1 MVLDSLED
9 TMPPAQS
16 ARTDNS
22 PSHLPASPAKDPVR
36 PVRKKEEREKVNA
49 YPAISPRFWHGMRAS
64 YCLMARNGFRIGF
77 TRLPIAI
84 GVSIFTP
91 FNDVLALVQSLIY
104 GRRIRQTQIDEPP
117 IFILGHWRSG
127 TTLLHELLMTDPRF
141 ACPNTYQCFAPW
153 HFVISEAMMVRFGG
167 FLLPKK
173 RPMDNMEAGWT
184 LPQED
189 EFALMNLEVPSPYL
203 RIAFPKTQA
212 PDLEY
217 LTLTGLS
224 DQERSRWRDKLSW
237 FMQAL
242 TFHHGGKRLVLK
254 SPTHTGRVAE
264 LARMFPQA
272 KFIHL
277 TRDPR
282 KLFLSTLRLW
292 KSLEEVQALQRSR
305 DEPYMRDYVSECLTR
320 MYAQFESDREQVD
333 SQHLV
338 DLHYEDLVAAPEE
351 TLRNLYQQLDLG
363 DFSVVEPH
371 LRQRLEH
378 HREYQ
383 PNTHASDPE
392 LEREILERWSD
403 YAQRYGY
410 LNPET

>member
-1 MVLDSLED
+1 
-9 TMPPAQS
+9 MPSAESPQSDNSSKVSPNGPAS
-16 ARTDNS
+16 DPARTNRGSKEQGKTNS
-22 PSHLPASPAKDPVR
+22 
-36 PVRKKEEREKVNA
+36 
-49 YPAISPRFWHGMRAS
+49 YPAISPRFWHGMRAG
-64 YCLMARNGFRIGF
+64 YWWRLMARNGFRINV

-84 GVSIFTP
+84 GVSIFGP
-91 FNDVLALVQSLIY
+91 ANDVLAILQSLIY
-104 GRRIRQTQIDEPP
+104 GRQIRNTQIDSPP

-127 TTLLHELLMTDPRF
+127 TTLLHELMMTDPRF

-173 RPMDNMEAGWT
+173 RPMDNMAAGWT

-189 EFALMNLEVPSPYL
+189 EFALMNLGAPSPYL
-203 RIAFPKTQA
+203 RIAFPKTED
-212 PDLEY
+212 PSLEY
-217 LTLTGLS
+217 LTLAGLS
-224 DQERSRWRDKLSW
+224 DQQRSRWRDKLLW
-237 FMQAL
+237 FMRAL
-242 TFHHGGKRLVLK
+242 TFHHNGKRLVLK

-292 KSLEEVQALQRSR
+292 KSLEDVQALQRSR
-305 DEPYMRDYVSECLTR
+305 DESYMRDYVSECLTR

-338 DLHYEDLVAAPEE
+338 DLRYEDLVASPLE
-351 TLRNLYQQLDLG
+351 TLRSLYQQLDLG
-363 DFSVVEPH
+363 DFSEVEPH
-371 LRQRLEH
+371 LRKRLEH

-392 LEREILERWSD
+392 LEREILERWAG

-410 LNPET
+410 LTPEA